1 MNQAFYTG
9 IVGVQTHQ
17 YGIDVL
23 SDNIANINTTGYK
36 ASQVEFSSLFETLL
50 GSGSGDGPTFDSIGV
65 GSRVQATTMS
75 EQNGTMIQS
84 DKTSSLAIQG
94 EGWFGISRGGETYY
108 TRSGNFL
115 FDADRNLVTNDGYY
129 VLGSMGDNISNGE
142 LTKVYDSIPL
152 QGVEGQVL
160 LLPGELT
167 FPGEV
172 STYASFR
179 GNLGIDPVEQLVSAE
194 VIDPDNARNR
204 LALYFTQS
212 TPQPT
217 VGTAW
222 DITATLTDT
231 TNGTIYDTQTGNA
244 LFGSNGEL
252 LSYTIPPIDNNGAPV
267 TIDLGEGYS
276 GLIAI
281 DGDTAGNFI
290 SSSDGALAG
299 NLLGYDVN
307 QSGDVIVAFDNGRQ
321 SAIAKI
327 ALYHFQNDQGLDRV
341 SGTRFRESPNSGA
354 PIIYFDEEGNNIT
367 GSRILSNMLESSNVH
382 LENALTELI
391 VMQRA
396 YDANAKS
403 ITTGDELI
411 QKALQMDA

>member
-23 SDNIANINTTGYK
+23 SDNIANINTVGYK
-36 ASQVEFSSLFETLL
+36 ASQVEFSSLFEATL
-50 GSGSGDGPTFDSIGV
+50 GNGWNNGPTFDTIGV
-65 GSRVQATTMS
+65 GSQVQATTMS
-75 EQNGTMIQS
+75 ELNGTMLQS

-94 EGWFGISRGGETYY
+94 EGWFGISRGGDTYY

-115 FDADRNLVTNDGYY
+115 FDAERNLVTNDGFY

-152 QGVEGQVL
+152 QGVDGQVL
-160 LLPGELT
+160 ILPGELT
-167 FPGEV
+167 FPGEAT
-172 STYASFR
+172 TYATFQ

-194 VIDPDNARNR
+194 VIAPDNARNR
-204 LALYFTQS
+204 LALYFNQS
-212 TPQPT
+212 SPQPT

-222 DITATLTDT
+222 DITATITDT
-231 TNGTIYDTQTGNA
+231 TGSTLYDTQTGSA

-252 LSYTIPPIDNNGAPV
+252 LSYTMPSMNNNGAPV
-267 TIDLGEGYS
+267 TIDLGVGYS

-290 SSSDGALAG
+290 SSSDGAPQG
-299 NLLGYDVN
+299 NLIGYEVN

-327 ALYHFQNDQGLDRV
+327 ALYHFQNDQGLERI
-341 SGTRFRESPNSGA
+341 SGTRFRESSNSGA
-354 PIIYFDEEGNNIT
+354 PIIYYDAEGNNIT
-367 GSRILSNMLESSNVH
+367 GSIILSNMLESSNVR
-382 LENALTELI
+382 LETALTELI
-391 VMQRA
+391 VLQRA